1 MALAPVSG
9 ALACSATLPVVGCF
23 SFSGEVL
30 LVVAGLGLLALE
42 VDFLPVARVTGVIS
56 LTTRA
61 GLGEDLKEEMA
72 RNP

>member
-30 LVVAGLGLLALE
+30 LAVPGCGLLALE
-42 VDFLPVARVTGVIS
+42 VDFLPVSRATGVTS

-61 GLGEDLKEEMA
+61 RLGEGLKGETM
-72 RNP
+72 RSP